1 MNFKDAAI
9 KVLTDNKKPLHYKKI
24 TTIALSDK
32 LLDFLGTSPEKRMLD
47 SLKLEVKKKDTLVS
61 VVRPGF
67 FILKEF
73 YNKNIKN
80 NKEHKSKKR
89 IESLKKVKAEENTNL
104 SEIDRIADYSKQIFS
119 KQYFSEEV
127 VSNKN
132 FKLKSKNEIARKVL
146 DYIIKQKKAKYYT
159 LQDLL
164 TIIEKEKL
172 FDINRLSIA
181 EMVTLIS
188 KFNKFQKADAFFVN
202 GNKVAARSLI
212 ESPELSKNLRAISE
226 ELRNRENL
234 INREIVTWFN
244 KLSFGQF
251 LKLSK
256 IILESLGLY
265 DIKSIKGFPGY
276 HFLTQKLGLSELNL
290 ILLVKKGKDEITRSD
305 IIEARGVS
313 SRFGYSN
320 IIILTSSQFSKQAME
335 ETKLTG
341 ANIILMDKHFLFE
354 SMKKYEVGVF
364 NEDSINKMDYNFFL
378 SL

>member
-172 FDINRLSIA
+172 FDINRLSVA

-320 IIILTSSQFSKQAME
+320 IIILTSSQFSKQAIE

-341 ANIILMDKHFLFE
+341 ANIILMDKHFIFE
-354 SMKKYEVGVF
+354 SMKKNELGVF
-364 NEDSINKMDYNFFL
+364 TENAIQKMDYDFFL